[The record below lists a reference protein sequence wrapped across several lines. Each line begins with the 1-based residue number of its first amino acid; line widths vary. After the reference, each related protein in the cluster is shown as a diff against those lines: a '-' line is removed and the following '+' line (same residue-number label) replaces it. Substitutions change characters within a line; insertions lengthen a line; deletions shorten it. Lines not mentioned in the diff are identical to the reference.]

1 MSFGTEI
8 IKLKRTGFFPAFLGG
23 AVLCAAV
30 PIVNMAVR
38 GDNYT
43 SLPGSPL
50 QILLNANWSL
60 MATFAMVFIVAGA
73 CILYHTEYEHGA
85 MQKMQT
91 MPGNMFAMFLKK
103 CTVLFG
109 VNLLILLFETASI
122 AFCTVHWFDAPP
134 DFAVSLLAN
143 FGYCALLAVPGM
155 LLMMLVAA
163 GFKNMWVSLGIGV
176 VLVFTATMFAQFSGS
191 FIVAIF
197 PFSMPYSYCTGME
210 TKEIIKLCAAAVAE
224 TLLFTAAGYAM
235 IKIRRA
241 AE

>member
-1 MSFGTEI
+1 MSLALEI
-8 IKLKRTGFFPAFLGG
+8 KKLKRTGFFPAFLGG

-38 GDNYT
+38 SENYT
-43 SLPGSPL
+43 ALSGDPL
-50 QILLNANWSL
+50 QILLDANWSM
-60 MATFAMVFIVAGA
+60 MAMLAMVLTVAGA

-91 MPGNMFAMFLKK
+91 MPGSIFGLFLKK
-103 CTVLFG
+103 CGILFG

-143 FGYCALLAVPGM
+143 FGYCALLAVPGV

-176 VLVFTATMFAQFSGS
+176 VLVFTATMFAQFSDH
-191 FIVAIF
+191 FAVAIF
-197 PFSMPYSYCTGME
+197 PFSMPFSYCIGME
-210 TKEIIKLCAAAVAE
+210 TQEIVKLCAAAAAE
-224 TLLFTAAGYAM
+224 ALLLGAAGYG
-235 IKIRRA
+235 IFKIRRA

>member
-91 MPGNMFAMFLKK
+91 MPGSIFGLFLKK
-103 CTVLFG
+103 CGILFG
-109 VNLLILLFETASI
+109 MDLLILLLETAAL
-122 AFCTVHWFDAPP
+122 AFCTVHWFEAPQDLTP
-134 DFAVSLLAN
+134 SLLAN
-143 FGYCALLAVPGM
+143 FGYCALLAAPGV

-176 VLVFTATMFAQFSGS
+176 VLVFTATMFAQFSDH
-191 FIVAIF
+191 FAVAIF

-210 TKEIIKLCAAAVAE
+210 TKETIKLCAAAVAE
-224 TLLFTAAGYAM
+224 TLLFTAAGYAT